1 MKKAFTSRENNSFHL
16 VHEIIEA
23 EFREAFR
30 IRLTKDEQIAVALNN
45 SIFREE
51 RTFLNSRE
59 DSRLR
64 RWMEDRSYW
73 IWYSEV

>member
-23 EFREAFR
+23 ELREAFR

-45 SIFREE
+45 KKKIKH
-51 RTFLNSRE
+51 
-59 DSRLR
+59 
-64 RWMEDRSYW
+64 
-73 IWYSEV
+73 

>member
-30 IRLTKDEQIAVALNN
+30 IRLTKDEQIAVALNKRK
-45 SIFREE
+45 SIKIGVVNMLMVLVF
-51 RTFLNSRE
+51 
-59 DSRLR
+59 
-64 RWMEDRSYW
+64 
-73 IWYSEV
+73 

>member
-45 SIFREE
+45 KKKIKH
-51 RTFLNSRE
+51 
-59 DSRLR
+59 
-64 RWMEDRSYW
+64 
-73 IWYSEV
+73 